1 MNLRRIALVSVA
13 APALA
18 LGGPAMAMADT
29 FEQSHSSAG
38 PNGAQSHS
46 VSANSGSGSGGG
58 ASYEEDHQ
66 WAGPDGAG
74 SSSTSSNS
82 GGNSSGLL
90 GLGIIGL

>member
-1 MNLRRIALVSVA
+1 MNIRRILLVGVA

-18 LGGPAMAMADT
+18 LGGPAVAMADS

-38 PNGAQSHS
+38 PDGAGSHS
-46 VSANSGSGSGGG
+46 VSANSGSGGGG
-58 ASYEEDHQ
+58 SSYEENHQ

-90 GLGIIGL
+90 GLGVIGL